1 MVLNCLMMKT
11 VPLRF
16 FNRPTIKIARD
27 LIGCILVRKYG
38 QKTERFIITETEAY
52 DGFWDKASH
61 ASRGKTKRNEIM
73 FRSSGHIYVY
83 FTYGMHWMLNIVCG
97 KEGYPAAVLIRG
109 IRSTSKSAVNGSV
122 HSNRSDDQIMN
133 GPAKLTKHL
142 KITGAL
148 NGEKL
153 GRASGLW
160 VEMPTKKIIA
170 MRPITPRMIKKM
182 SRVGVDYAGPIWSKK
197 KWRFVL

>member
-1 MVLNCLMMKT
+1 MKKAI
-11 VPLRF
+11 VKPAF
-16 FNRPTIKIARD
+16 FNRLTTKVAHD
-27 LIGCILVRKYG
+27 LIGCILVRKYD

-52 DGFWDKASH
+52 DGFKDKASH

-73 FRSSGHIYVY
+73 FRSAGHIYVY

-97 KEGYPAAVLIRG
+97 PKDYPAAVLIRG
-109 IRSTSKSAVNGSV
+109 ARSVDSKPRIDGVNL
-122 HSNRSDDQIMN
+122 N
-133 GPAKLTKHL
+133 GPARLTKHL

-160 VEMPTKKIIA
+160 IEMPAKKIIA
-170 MRPITPRMIKKM
+170 GQSITPRMIKKM
-182 SRVGVDYAGPIWSKK
+182 PRIGVDYAGSFWSKK